1 MKAIRFQRYGGPDA
15 IRLDD
20 IDVPEPT
27 ADQVLV
33 KVAAASVNA
42 LDWHLLRGKPYVVRF
57 AGGLLAPRERGLGAD
72 VSGTVVSVGEN
83 VTDFAPGDAV
93 FGQSIRTFAEYAV
106 VSKTGLIARPDT
118 LTAEQAAAIP
128 LAGMTALQGLRKGG
142 ITSGQRVLITGA
154 SGGVGHFAVQLA
166 ATFGA
171 AVTASCRTEHIARVE
186 SFGATTVLDYT
197 TTDITTGEYDLVLDV
212 AGTLSLGQ
220 LRRLAPLAVVVG
232 APDGNWLAPVTMPI
246 VATVSSRIVSY
257 LQQRNVDDL
266 RELSTLVT
274 PVVDSSYSLAE
285 VPEAVRRLESGHP
298 GGKIVISVT

>member
-1 MKAIRFQRYGGPDA
+1 VKAIRFQRYGGPDA
-15 IRLDD
+15 ITLDD
-20 IDVPEPT
+20 IDVLEPT

-42 LDWHLLRGKPYVVRF
+42 LDWHLLRGKPYLVRL
-57 AGGLLAPRERGLGAD
+57 AGGLRAPREKGLGAD
-72 VSGTVVSVGEN
+72 VAGTVVSVGEN
-83 VTDFAPGDAV
+83 VTDFTPGDAV

-166 ATFGA
+166 TTFGA
-171 AVTASCRTEHIARVE
+171 TVTASCRTAQIGFVE
-186 SFGATTVLDYT
+186 SLGATTVLDYT

-212 AGTLSLGQ
+212 AGTLSIAQ
-220 LRRLAPLAVVVG
+220 LRRLAPLAVVAG
-232 APDGNWLAPVTMPI
+232 ARDGNWLAPVTIPL

-257 LQQRNVDDL
+257 LQQRNLDDL

-274 PVVDSSYSLAE
+274 PMIDSSYSLAD
-285 VPEAVRRLESGHP
+285 VPKAIRHIEAGHP
-298 GGKIVISVT
+298 GGKIVISVA